1 MMRTAVT
8 SAEGNFSAMNV
19 GHESVRA
26 ARRDRESGAVQQASE
41 ALKGHS
47 MKNRMLICLFGTC
60 VLCIAVGGAEPKDE
74 EKLKEQ
80 KASAKALVE
89 ALAKEDYKA
98 AGKEFDDAMKK
109 ALPADKMETTWKTVL
124 GQVGAFKKVTG
135 IRIESAAKFDFVYV
149 VCQFEKIDLDVKV
162 VFNADKQITG
172 LFFQPTKAKF
182 DYKPPG
188 YAKQDSFRESEA
200 TVGEGEWSLPGT
212 LTLPKG
218 DGPFPAVVLVQ
229 GSGPHDRDETI
240 GPNKPFRDLAWG
252 LASQGIA
259 VLRYEKRT
267 REYGAKVAALKDI
280 TPKEEVVDDALAAAA
295 MLRKNKAIDGKRIF
309 VLGHSLGA
317 SMAPRIAEGD
327 GKLAGLILLAGT
339 TRPLEDA
346 MIEQITYILSLN
358 GALTDQQKEELE
370 KIKKQAARV
379 KDPKLSPDT
388 PASELPLSVPAP
400 YWLALREYDPTAT
413 AAKLKRP
420 MLILQGER
428 DYQVTMA
435 DFEGWKKALGTQR
448 GVRLKSYPKLN
459 HLFMEGEGKAIPA
472 EYDRAGYVAVDVVD
486 DIAEWV
492 KKQ

>member
-1 MMRTAVT
+1 
-8 SAEGNFSAMNV
+8 
-19 GHESVRA
+19 
-26 ARRDRESGAVQQASE
+26 
-41 ALKGHS
+41 
-47 MKNRMLICLFGTC
+47 MKAIILLYLLGIFG
-60 VLCIAVGGAEPKDE
+60 LSAVGAAEPPDE

-89 ALAKEDYKA
+89 ALAKEDFKA
-98 AGKEFDDAMKK
+98 AGKDFDDAMKK
-109 ALPADKMETTWKTVL
+109 ALPVDKLESTWKTIT

-135 IRIESAAKFDFVYV
+135 FRVESAAKLDFVYV
-149 VCQFEKIDLDVKV
+149 VCQFEKIDVDVKV

-172 LFFQPTKAKF
+172 LFFQPSKPKF

-188 YAKQDSFRESEA
+188 YAKQDSFKESEV
-200 TVGEGEWSLPGT
+200 TVGEGEWSLPAT
-212 LTLPKG
+212 LTVPKG

-229 GSGPHDRDETI
+229 GSGPHDRDETV

-259 VLRYEKRT
+259 SLRYEKRT
-267 REYGAKVAALKDI
+267 REYGAKMAALKDI
-280 TPKEEVVDDALAAAA
+280 TPKEEVVDDALAAATL
-295 MLRKNKAIDGKRIF
+295 LRKNKVIDGKKVFI
-309 VLGHSLGA
+309 LGHSLGA
-317 SMAPRIAEGD
+317 SMAPRIAQGD
-327 GKLAGLILLAGT
+327 GELAGLILLAGT
-339 TRPLEDA
+339 TRPLEDV
-346 MIEQITYILSLN
+346 IVEQISYIISLN
-358 GALTDQQKEELE
+358 DPITDKQREELE

-388 PASELPLSVPAP
+388 PAVDLPLGVPAS
-400 YWLALREYDPTAT
+400 YWLALRDYDPTAT

-448 GVRLKSYPKLN
+448 GARLKTYPKLN

-472 EYDRAGYVAVDVVD
+472 EYDRAGHVAVDVVD

>member
-1 MMRTAVT
+1 MKETIMKALTLLSLLGICAHSAVV
-8 SAEGNFSAMNV
+8 A
-19 GHESVRA
+19 
-26 ARRDRESGAVQQASE
+26 
-41 ALKGHS
+41 
-47 MKNRMLICLFGTC
+47 
-60 VLCIAVGGAEPKDE
+60 AEPPDE

-89 ALAKEDYKA
+89 ALAKEDFKA
-98 AGKEFDDAMKK
+98 AGKDFDDAMKK
-109 ALPADKMETTWKTVL
+109 ALPADKLESTWKTVT

-135 IRIESAAKFDFVYV
+135 YRVESTAKVNFVFV
-149 VCQFEKIDLDVKV
+149 VCQFEKIDVDVRV

-172 LFFQPTKAKF
+172 LFFQPTKPKF

-188 YAKQDSFRESEA
+188 YAKQDSFRESEVK
-200 TVGEGEWSLPGT
+200 VGEGEWSLPAT
-212 LTLPKG
+212 LTAPKG

-259 VLRYEKRT
+259 VLRFEKRT
-267 REYGAKVAALKDI
+267 REYGAKMAALKDI

-295 MLRKNKAIDGKRIF
+295 LLRKSKAIDGKKIF
-309 VLGHSLGA
+309 ILGHSLGA
-317 SMAPRIAEGD
+317 SMAPRIGQGD
-327 GKLAGLILLAGT
+327 GDLAGLILLAGT
-339 TRPLEDA
+339 TRPLEDV
-346 MIEQITYILSLN
+346 IVEQVSYVISLN
-358 GALTDQQKEELE
+358 DPITDQQKEELE

-388 PASELPLSVPAP
+388 PAVDLPFGVPAP

-435 DFEGWKKALGTQR
+435 DFEGWKKALGSQR

-459 HLFMEGEGKAIPA
+459 HLFMEGVGKAIPA
-472 EYDRAGYVAVDVVD
+472 EYDRAGHVAVDVVD